1 MEKKKWKKKIVSSQV
16 FGKESE
22 NIIGT
27 NSFFKG
33 KLKPKGNLHIDGKYE
48 GDLIEANLLTIGLTG
63 KVRSDIVADSIIIE
77 GVVIGKIKAKILIL
91 LLSTA
96 KVLGDIEAPELIMQN
111 GVLYEGHCFLSRKN
125 NLPTKKSIL
134 DFYEKE

>member
-1 MEKKKWKKKIVSSQV
+1 MKEKNWKKKTTSSQV

-22 NIIGT
+22 NVIGS

-33 KLKPKGNLHIDGKYE
+33 KLKLKGNLHIDGKYE
-48 GDLIEANLLTIGLTG
+48 GDIIEANLLTIGPTG
-63 KVRSDIVADSIIIE
+63 KVKSDIVADSVVIE

-96 KVLGDIEAPELIMQN
+96 KVLGDIQTPELIMQK
-111 GVLYEGHCFLSRKN
+111 GVLYDGHCFLSRKN
-125 NLPTKKSIL
+125 NFPTKKSIF